1 MVYVNSLIFKVT
13 RFSAKKDHYGNFQFQ
28 LEYEIERILP
38 EQLEITL
45 YETALE
51 QHDKLR
57 IQENESYI
65 PTPILNNDSRS
76 LASFKTGPKSDKLR

>member
-1 MVYVNSLIFKVT
+1 MYARRNSY
-13 RFSAKKDHYGNFQFQ
+13 SNFPFQ
-28 LEYEIERILP
+28 LHYEIEKTQP

-76 LASFKTGPKSDKLR
+76 LASFKIGPKSDKLR